1 MIVMAVLAST
11 GMAEVEVAFLADFL
25 EEDLFFAT
33 YTEEEARRRENVGRR
48 IRVSTM
54 QTATSFVVLRERCT
68 RNTGGTGPRT
78 NHIVNCVIDGLKTKI
93 KQLLTTIFQERG
105 NFMVISD

>member
-1 MIVMAVLAST
+1 MAVLAST

-25 EEDLFFAT
+25 EEDLFFAGC
-33 YTEEEARRRENVGRR
+33 TEEEARRRENVGRR

-78 NHIVNCVIDGLKTKI
+78 NHIVNCVIERLKITK
-93 KQLLTTIFQERG
+93 KQLLATFFHRETFQG
-105 NFMVISD
+105 HFCLKN